1 MRRREFLGIV
11 GSAAAGWPAMARAQQ
26 SAPVVGYLG
35 AETPALFASRL
46 SAFRQGLGTA
56 GFTEGKNVAIEYRW
70 AEGHNDRLAALAAD
84 LVHAGVTVISS
95 PGSVASTLAAKAAT
109 STIPIVFEMGADPVA
124 LGLVASLDRPGGN
137 LTGVTSLNAQ
147 VGPKRL
153 ELLHELLPA
162 ATTFALLVNPTDTR
176 NAEATSKSLQ
186 AAAGILKLELHV
198 LNASTERDFETVFSQ
213 LGKLGVSGLVIGNET
228 FFANRSEELAALA
241 MRYAVPTVH
250 QSPEFARAG
259 GLMSYGGDVM
269 ESHRQAGIYTGR
281 VLKGEKPADLPV
293 QQVTKVQ
300 MVINLKAAKALGLNV
315 PLSLL
320 GRADEVIE

>member
-11 GSAAAGWPAMARAQQ
+11 GSAAAGWPAMARAQP
-26 SAPVVGYLG
+26 SVPVVGYLG
-35 AETPALFASRL
+35 AETPVLFASRL
-46 SAFRQGLGTA
+46 SAFRQGLSTA
-56 GFTEGKNVAIEYRW
+56 GFTERKNVAIEYRW
-70 AEGHNDRLAALAAD
+70 AEGHNDRLPALAAD
-84 LVHAGVTVISS
+84 LVHARVTVISS